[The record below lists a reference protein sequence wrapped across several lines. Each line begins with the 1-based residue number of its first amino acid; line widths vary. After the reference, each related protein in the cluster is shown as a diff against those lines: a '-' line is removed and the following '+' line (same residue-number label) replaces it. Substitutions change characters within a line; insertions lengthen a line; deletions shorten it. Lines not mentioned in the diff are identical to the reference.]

1 VNTTKGKVLLCCA
14 VVLGLAVGHPLRAES
29 SESGKPPQHRLRFG
43 IPTGT
48 IVYSTYFLAKEM
60 GFYRE
65 EGLEVELIHVTAVTG
80 LQALLSGDL
89 QFVGAGTT
97 PINAALRGARLK
109 TVFVAVDKPEFDLY
123 VGPQI
128 RAFADLKGKT
138 VVVSGIGT
146 LTDRLVRELLQL
158 NKVNPKDVVIRGM
171 GSADLRYQSL
181 AQGIVDGSL
190 LAPPLNFRA
199 EKDGFRKLA
208 FLGDYLQAT
217 SASVTVTDDF
227 RNSNPDVVFRFV
239 RASLRG
245 LDFYRQNRDATMR
258 HIEKFLNI
266 KDKELSEKSYNFH
279 LAALTQNGVITDELM
294 KRTIDDSIQAMK
306 TVKEI
311 SAGDLFEFSFA
322 RKAAGERQAR
332 K

>member
-1 VNTTKGKVLLCCA
+1 LFFGDPFPSN
-14 VVLGLAVGHPLRAES
+14 S
-29 SESGKPPQHRLRFG
+29 SETAKPFQLKLRFG

-48 IVYSTYFLAKEM
+48 IVYSTYSLAKEM
-60 GFYRE
+60 GFYRD
-65 EGLEVELIHVTAVTG
+65 EGLEIELIHVPAVTG

-128 RAFADLKGKT
+128 RSFVDLKGKT

-146 LTDRLVRELLQL
+146 LTDRLLRELLQL
-158 NKVNPKDVVIRGM
+158 NGVNPKDVVVRGM
-171 GSADLRYQSL
+171 VSADLRYQSL
-181 AQGIVDGSL
+181 VQGIVDGSL

-199 EKDGFRKLA
+199 EKDGFKKLA

-217 SASVTVTDDF
+217 SASVTITDDF
-227 RNSNPDVVFRFV
+227 RHLNPDVVFRFV

-245 LDFYRQNRDATMR
+245 LDFYKQNRDMTMR

-279 LAALTQNGVITDELM
+279 LAALTRNGVITDELM
-294 KRTIDDSIQAMK
+294 KRTIDDSLQAMK
-306 TVKEI
+306 AVKEV
-311 SAGDLFEFSFA
+311 STAHLFDFSFA
-322 RKAAGERQAR
+322 TKAAAERTIR